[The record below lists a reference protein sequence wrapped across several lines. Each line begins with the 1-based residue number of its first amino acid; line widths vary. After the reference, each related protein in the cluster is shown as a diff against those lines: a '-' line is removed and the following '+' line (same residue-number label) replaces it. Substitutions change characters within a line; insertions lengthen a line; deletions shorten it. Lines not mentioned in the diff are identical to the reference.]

1 MKHQV
6 KPSVLFAIVKIVEMN
21 YTGHVCRLIV
31 DELPVDAYGMK
42 VLAAARELWVK
53 QGKVCVGTGRTIGS
67 SFPVVQI
74 IGGEPMNYPQ
84 RVIEIVRELR
94 DANPN
99 VFIKLFTGFPD
110 TARLLLAADALI
122 TDYSSVMFDFSVT
135 SKPIYF
141 FVPDI
146 EHYRGELRG
155 FYFDLAER
163 APGPL
168 VRTQEELVQALD
180 DREVPVAYEQRYA
193 AWRAQFNRRDDGHA
207 AERVVSRILDQ
218 GWLTP

>member
-53 QGKVCVGTGRTIGS
+53 QGKVCIGTGRTIGS

-99 VFIKLFTGFPD
+99 VLIKLFTGFPD
-110 TARLLLAADALI
+110 TEALLKIAPLVNAISVTLASVDDENHFRAARLGFRDFGKTRMEVRYNSATGEDPTGRVFPQYWRLVDMAKEGDYLLESTAW
-122 TDYSSVMFDFSVT
+122 VM
-135 SKPIYF
+135 K
-141 FVPDI
+141 
-146 EHYRGELRG
+146 
-155 FYFDLAER
+155 
-163 APGPL
+163 
-168 VRTQEELVQALD
+168 
-180 DREVPVAYEQRYA
+180 YA
-193 AWRAQFNRRDDGHA
+193 NGTLFN
-207 AERVVSRILDQ
+207 
-218 GWLTP
+218 

>member
-74 IGGEPMNYPQ
+74 IGGEPMN
-84 RVIEIVRELR
+84 VATKVEAGREYTSSGV
-94 DANPN
+94 PN
-99 VFIKLFTGFPD
+99 CSMTPSFMTIMRW
-110 TARLLLAADALI
+110 A
-122 TDYSSVMFDFSVT
+122 SVMAST
-135 SKPIYF
+135 
-141 FVPDI
+141 
-146 EHYRGELRG
+146 
-155 FYFDLAER
+155 
-163 APGPL
+163 
-168 VRTQEELVQALD
+168 
-180 DREVPVAYEQRYA
+180 
-193 AWRAQFNRRDDGHA
+193 
-207 AERVVSRILDQ
+207 
-218 GWLTP
+218 